1 MVRVWSKA
9 RRNRYLALARYFD
22 GLAASIRKGVREHT
36 PKRHIL
42 GKPELVKERAA

>member
-1 MVRVWSKA
+1 MRPWSK
-9 RRNRYLALARYFD
+9 RRRDSMLVLARYFD
-22 GLAASIRKGVREHT
+22 GLAASIRKRVREHT